1 MHKNITMTLLIV
13 LLFSLIAFFVVH
25 ITITEYIFSQLN
37 VQIHETLSS
46 SALSSDFLGNN
57 IETLLFNAKSNSL
70 YMNLGSLV
78 LIVIFLFGIMIMFV
92 HSAIVL
98 PIVRIN
104 LGMSD
109 IAKGNIPR
117 LLHANTKYDLLHL
130 SERFNIMTEYLY
142 NNSRNHERTLS
153 HLTASEEKFYKAF
166 CYCADVMTI
175 SRVSDKRYIEASE
188 AFFTILGYKRE
199 MVIGRTANEF
209 GLWFNAEERTQ
220 AYDTLW
226 VKGFFRNLEVTWCT
240 NVGEKRVGLCSGE
253 VIDIGGETCALL
265 VWHDITERKHAEE
278 LLRHSKDHLEVI
290 VELRTQELQDINHEL
305 TFVNAE
311 LTDTL
316 GELRK
321 TQDYLIESEKMS
333 ALGTLVAGIA
343 HEINTPI
350 GIGVTVASHM
360 GTMTEEFAHKYKA
373 GSLMRKDMVKYLED
387 SQEAAQLL
395 LSNLKRA
402 AELVRSFKQVAVDQ
416 SSEKRR
422 AFYVG
427 EYLQEILT
435 SLSPK
440 IKKSR
445 HVTVIDCPIGLLI
458 DSYPGALYQIVTNL
472 VMNSLH
478 HAYDP
483 GVRGTI
489 SIKVLLEEEDFVLTY
504 QDDGK
509 GIAADVLPRIFE
521 PFFTTD
527 RGSGGTGLGLCVLY
541 NLVVRRFAGT
551 VKCSSQP
558 GEGTTFM
565 IRFPLETFSS

>member
-1 MHKNITMTLLIV
+1 MHKNVTVTLMLI
-13 LLFSLIAFFVVH
+13 LLLALIAFFIVH
-25 ITITEYIFSQLN
+25 ITIEEYIFSQLN
-37 VQIHETLSS
+37 AQIHEGLSS
-46 SALSSDFLGNN
+46 SSASSEIWGQQLQT
-57 IETLLFNAKSNSL
+57 IIQNAKNNNL
-70 YMNLGSLV
+70 YMNV
-78 LIVIFLFGIMIMFV
+78 LLSAFIIIFLCGLMIMFV
-92 HSAIVL
+92 HSSIVL
-98 PIVRIN
+98 PIIRIN
-104 LGMSD
+104 KGMLE
-109 IAKGNIPR
+109 IAEGKIPG
-117 LLHANTKYDLLHL
+117 LLSVNSKNDLANLAQN
-130 SERFNIMTEYLY
+130 FNLMTEYLY
-142 NNSRNHERTLS
+142 NNSRNYERTLS
-153 HLTASEEKFYKAF
+153 QLTDSEEKFYKAF

-199 MVIGRTANEF
+199 KVIGRTAIEF
-209 GLWFNAEERTQ
+209 GLWANPDERTQ

-226 VKGFFRNLEVTWCT
+226 VKGLFRNLEVTWCT

-265 VWHDITERKHAEE
+265 VWHDITERKNAEE

-290 VELRTQELQDINHEL
+290 VEIRTQELKDMNQEL
-305 TFVNAE
+305 TFVNNE
-311 LTDTL
+311 LNNTL
-316 GELRK
+316 GELRQ

-350 GIGVTVASHM
+350 GIGVTVASHIETIT
-360 GTMTEEFAHKYKA
+360 GEFAQQYKD

-387 SQEAAQLL
+387 SREAAKLL

-416 SSEKRR
+416 SSEQRR
-422 AFYVG
+422 TFDVG

-440 IKKSR
+440 IKKTR
-445 HVTVIDCPIGLLI
+445 HLTVVDCPVGLFI

-483 GVRGTI
+483 GVQGRI
-489 SIKVLLEEEDFVLTY
+489 SIKVLLEDDDFVLTY
-504 QDDGK
+504 SDNGK
-509 GIAADVLPRIFE
+509 GITAD
-521 PFFTTD
+521 
-527 RGSGGTGLGLCVLY
+527 
-541 NLVVRRFAGT
+541 A
-551 VKCSSQP
+551 
-558 GEGTTFM
+558 
-565 IRFPLETFSS
+565 